1 MPTFQIFVLLKTR
14 WIEEFNRKDLPILRM
29 DSNVNFMVEWAIEAP
44 SLQQWLET
52 WVNGKPL
59 FALNWEQATKIPV
72 SRLGKAF

>member
-1 MPTFQIFVLLKTR
+1 
-14 WIEEFNRKDLPILRM
+14 M

-52 WVNGKPL
+52 WVDGKPL
-59 FALNWEQATKIPV
+59 FALNWKQATKIPV